1 MLPDAVGN
9 AHGRHP
15 SPAANGGAGAGHRGV
30 MTVIW
35 KRAAVLVAAA
45 LATALGGSPLPA
57 HADPAGVFRT
67 LNWEVAADRTMPEKA
82 PPGFIKQ
89 WVADHGAT
97 LVTSPVRDGSYA
109 ARFQLDRGDP
119 IQSGSKRAEISQ
131 RDEQPLNAERW
142 YGFSVNLP
150 GSWAY
155 DVSAEIVSQWHQCDD
170 CGGGSPP
177 LALLTDEGH
186 WKIDF
191 RGQIIDL
198 GPYTTGTW
206 TDWVFHIKWRTDSQ
220 GSLEV
225 RRNGQVVLQRTG
237 AMYAGGPRSPYFKF
251 GIYKWDWN
259 NPDKP
264 SSTSRRVM
272 FYDSLRLGDQQATYD
287 DVKPGGSGC
296 TGTVPVAAA
305 SATTYEP
312 INPPSQAIDGNL
324 STRWSGQGF
333 GASLILDLGSVRRL
347 CGTRVA
353 WHLGDQRWNDYTTYT
368 STDGVGYT
376 KAWEGRSS
384 GTTLGFEQELF
395 TNGPRDARYVK
406 ISFWQNPQNDWA
418 SITEAAVLG
427 S

>member
-1 MLPDAVGN
+1 M
-9 AHGRHP
+9 
-15 SPAANGGAGAGHRGV
+15 
-30 MTVIW
+30 IW
-35 KRAAVLVAAA
+35 KRVAASAAAVLV
-45 LATALGGSPLPA
+45 TVVVMVLGGTPLPA
-57 HADPAGVFRT
+57 QADPAGVFRT
-67 LNWEVAADRTMPEKA
+67 LNWEAAADRTMPASA
-82 PPGFIKQ
+82 PPGFVKQ
-89 WVADHGAT
+89 WVADHGAA
-97 LVTSPVRDGSYA
+97 VVSSPVRDGSYA
-109 ARFQLDRGDP
+109 ARFELDRGDP

-150 GSWAY
+150 ASWVY

-186 WKIDF
+186 WKVDF
-191 RGQIIDL
+191 RGDIIDL
-198 GPYTTGTW
+198 GPYATGAW
-206 TDWVFHIKWRTDSQ
+206 TDWVVHVKWRTDTQ
-220 GSLEV
+220 GMFEV
-225 RRNGQVVLQRTG
+225 WRNGQRVLQRSG
-237 AMYAGGPRSPYFKF
+237 ATHAGGPRSPYFKF
-251 GIYKWDWN
+251 GIYKWDWA

-264 SSTSRRVM
+264 STTSQRVM
-272 FYDSLRLGDQQATYD
+272 FYDSLRLGDQRAVYA
-287 DVKPGGSGC
+287 DVAPGGSGDPSC
-296 TGTVPVAAA
+296 AGTVPVA
-305 SATTYEP
+305 SATATTWEA
-312 INPPSQAIDGNL
+312 INPPAQAIDGNF

-333 GASLILDLGSVRRL
+333 GASLILDLGSVRRV

-368 STDGVGYT
+368 SVDGVAYT

-395 TNGPRDARYVK
+395 TTGPRDARYVK
-406 ISFWQNPQNDWA
+406 VSFWQNPQNDWA

>member
-1 MLPDAVGN
+1 MALVRVAKV
-9 AHGRHP
+9 ASARE
-15 SPAANGGAGAGHRGV
+15 S
-30 MTVIW
+30 MTMIW
-35 KRAAVLVAAA
+35 KRAAALTAALVAA
-45 LATALGGSPLPA
+45 LGSSLLPA

-67 LNWEVAADRTMPEKA
+67 LNWEVAADRTMPTAA
-82 PPGFIKQ
+82 PPNFLKQ
-89 WVADHGAT
+89 WVADHGAAT
-97 LVTSPVRDGSYA
+97 VTSPVRDGSYA
-109 ARFQLDRGDP
+109 ARFQLNRGDP

-150 GSWAY
+150 TSWVP

-177 LALLTDEGH
+177 LALLTDEGR

-191 RGQIIDL
+191 RGATIDL
-198 GPYTTGTW
+198 GPYATGTW
-206 TDWVFHIKWRTDSQ
+206 TDWVFHVKWRTDSQ
-220 GSLEV
+220 GMFEV
-225 RRNGQVVLQRTG
+225 WRNGQPVLQRTG
-237 AMYAGGPRSPYFKF
+237 ATHAGGPRSPYFKF

-259 NPDKP
+259 DPKKP
-264 SSTSRRVM
+264 SDTNERVM
-272 FYDSLRLGDQQATYD
+272 FYDSLRLGDQRATYD
-287 DVKPGGSGC
+287 DVKPGGGSSC
-296 TGTVPVAAA
+296 TATVPVASA
-305 SATTYEP
+305 SATTYEA
-312 INPPSQAIDGNL
+312 INPPAQAIDGNL

-333 GASLILDLGSVRRL
+333 GASLILDLGSVRPV

-368 STDGVGYT
+368 STDGAAYT

-384 GTTLGFEQELF
+384 GTTTGLEQALF